1 MSRIGRKPITVPAGV
16 TVTLGDA
23 NVVTVKGPLGTL
35 TQQFNANMQLSLDAG
50 VLTVA
55 RPDDEAANRA
65 AHGLTR
71 TLLENMIVG
80 VSTGYS
86 KTLQIVGVGYR
97 CALQGKNLLLNLGYS
112 HPITVDAPEGIT
124 FEVPDTNTII
134 VKGYDKQVVVRSPLS
149 FVPSVSPSPTMV
161 RVLST
166 LLRSYAV
173 RQVRPAVR
181 VNNERSVIERWF
193 LEKIVTRLV
202 SRDTRES
209 EHTSPAPL
217 LAPAW
222 LCTVRTLTSVLRSLM
237 MRLARR
243 WSALPPTVRALK
255 AMAATKRLLAR

>member
-1 MSRIGRKPITVPAGV
+1 MSRIGRKPITVPAGI
-16 TVTLGDA
+16 TVTLSDA

-55 RPDDEAANRA
+55 RPDDEPANRA

-112 HPITVDAPEGIT
+112 HPITIDAPEGIT

-134 VKGYDKQVVVRSPLS
+134 VKGYDKQVVGQIAAVIRSKRKPEPYHGKGVKYSDEVVR
-149 FVPSVSPSPTMV
+149 
-161 RVLST
+161 R
-166 LLRSYAV
+166 
-173 RQVRPAVR
+173 
-181 VNNERSVIERWF
+181 
-193 LEKIVTRLV
+193 
-202 SRDTRES
+202 
-209 EHTSPAPL
+209 
-217 LAPAW
+217 
-222 LCTVRTLTSVLRSLM
+222 
-237 MRLARR
+237 
-243 WSALPPTVRALK
+243 K
-255 AMAATKRLLAR
+255 AGKAGGKGK

>member
-35 TQQFNANMQLSLDAG
+35 TQQFNAKMQLSLDAN

-55 RPDDEAANRA
+55 RPDDEPANRA

-112 HPITVDAPEGIT
+112 HPITIDAPVGIT

-134 VKGYDKQVVVRSPLS
+134 VKGYDKQVVGQIAAVIRSKRKPEPYHGKGVKYSTEVVR
-149 FVPSVSPSPTMV
+149 
-161 RVLST
+161 R
-166 LLRSYAV
+166 
-173 RQVRPAVR
+173 
-181 VNNERSVIERWF
+181 
-193 LEKIVTRLV
+193 
-202 SRDTRES
+202 
-209 EHTSPAPL
+209 
-217 LAPAW
+217 
-222 LCTVRTLTSVLRSLM
+222 
-237 MRLARR
+237 
-243 WSALPPTVRALK
+243 K
-255 AMAATKRLLAR
+255 AGKAGGKGK

>member
-112 HPITVDAPEGIT
+112 HPITIDAPVGIT

-134 VKGYDKQVVVRSPLS
+134 VKGYDKQVVGQIAAVIRSKRKPEPYHGKGVKYS
-149 FVPSVSPSPTMV
+149 D
-161 RVLST
+161 
-166 LLRSYAV
+166 
-173 RQVRPAVR
+173 
-181 VNNERSVIERWF
+181 EVI
-193 LEKIVTRLV
+193 
-202 SRDTRES
+202 
-209 EHTSPAPL
+209 
-217 LAPAW
+217 
-222 LCTVRTLTSVLRSLM
+222 
-237 MRLARR
+237 RR
-243 WSALPPTVRALK
+243 K
-255 AMAATKRLLAR
+255 AGKAGGKGK

>member
-35 TQQFNANMQLSLDAG
+35 TQQFNANMTLTLDAG

-55 RPDDEAANRA
+55 RPDDEAENRA

-112 HPITVDAPEGIT
+112 HPITVEAPEGIT

-134 VKGYDKQVVVRSPLS
+134 VKGYDKQVVGQIAAVIRSKRKPEPYHGKGVKYSTEVVR
-149 FVPSVSPSPTMV
+149 
-161 RVLST
+161 R
-166 LLRSYAV
+166 
-173 RQVRPAVR
+173 
-181 VNNERSVIERWF
+181 
-193 LEKIVTRLV
+193 
-202 SRDTRES
+202 
-209 EHTSPAPL
+209 
-217 LAPAW
+217 
-222 LCTVRTLTSVLRSLM
+222 
-237 MRLARR
+237 
-243 WSALPPTVRALK
+243 K
-255 AMAATKRLLAR
+255 AGKAGGKGK

>member
-55 RPDDEAANRA
+55 RPDDEPANRA

-134 VKGYDKQVVVRSPLS
+134 VKGYDKQVVGQIAAVIRSQRKPEPYHGKGVKYDNEVVR
-149 FVPSVSPSPTMV
+149 
-161 RVLST
+161 R
-166 LLRSYAV
+166 
-173 RQVRPAVR
+173 
-181 VNNERSVIERWF
+181 
-193 LEKIVTRLV
+193 
-202 SRDTRES
+202 
-209 EHTSPAPL
+209 
-217 LAPAW
+217 
-222 LCTVRTLTSVLRSLM
+222 
-237 MRLARR
+237 
-243 WSALPPTVRALK
+243 K
-255 AMAATKRLLAR
+255 AGKAGGKGK

>member
-35 TQQFNANMQLSLDAG
+35 TQQFNANMQLSLDAN

-112 HPITVDAPEGIT
+112 HPITIEAPVGIT

-134 VKGYDKQVVVRSPLS
+134 VKGYDKQVVGQIAAVIRSKRKPEPYHGKGVKYSTEVVR
-149 FVPSVSPSPTMV
+149 
-161 RVLST
+161 R
-166 LLRSYAV
+166 
-173 RQVRPAVR
+173 
-181 VNNERSVIERWF
+181 
-193 LEKIVTRLV
+193 
-202 SRDTRES
+202 
-209 EHTSPAPL
+209 
-217 LAPAW
+217 
-222 LCTVRTLTSVLRSLM
+222 
-237 MRLARR
+237 
-243 WSALPPTVRALK
+243 K
-255 AMAATKRLLAR
+255 AGKAGGKGK

>member
-1 MSRIGRKPITVPAGV
+1 MSRIGRKPITVPAGI
-16 TVTLGDA
+16 TVTLSDA

-55 RPDDEAANRA
+55 RPDDEPANRA

-112 HPITVDAPEGIT
+112 HPITVEAPEGIT

-134 VKGYDKQVVVRSPLS
+134 VKGYDKQVVGQIAAVIRSKRKPEPYHGKGVKYSDEVVR
-149 FVPSVSPSPTMV
+149 
-161 RVLST
+161 R
-166 LLRSYAV
+166 
-173 RQVRPAVR
+173 
-181 VNNERSVIERWF
+181 
-193 LEKIVTRLV
+193 
-202 SRDTRES
+202 
-209 EHTSPAPL
+209 
-217 LAPAW
+217 
-222 LCTVRTLTSVLRSLM
+222 
-237 MRLARR
+237 
-243 WSALPPTVRALK
+243 K
-255 AMAATKRLLAR
+255 AGKAGGKGK

>member
-35 TQQFNANMQLSLDAG
+35 TQQFNANMTLTLDAG

-55 RPDDEAANRA
+55 RPDDEAENRA

-97 CALQGKNLLLNLGYS
+97 VALQGKNLLLNLGYS
-112 HPITVDAPEGIT
+112 HPITVEAPVGIT

-134 VKGYDKQVVVRSPLS
+134 VKGYDKQVVGQIAAVIRSKRKPEPYHGKGVKYSDEVVR
-149 FVPSVSPSPTMV
+149 
-161 RVLST
+161 R
-166 LLRSYAV
+166 
-173 RQVRPAVR
+173 
-181 VNNERSVIERWF
+181 
-193 LEKIVTRLV
+193 
-202 SRDTRES
+202 
-209 EHTSPAPL
+209 
-217 LAPAW
+217 
-222 LCTVRTLTSVLRSLM
+222 
-237 MRLARR
+237 
-243 WSALPPTVRALK
+243 K
-255 AMAATKRLLAR
+255 AGKAGGKGK

>member
-35 TQQFNANMQLSLDAG
+35 TQQFNANMTLTLDAG

-55 RPDDEAANRA
+55 RPDDEADNRA

-97 CALQGKNLLLNLGYS
+97 AALQGKNLLLNLGYS
-112 HPITVDAPEGIT
+112 HPITVEAPAGIT

-134 VKGYDKQVVVRSPLS
+134 VKGFDKQVVGEIAAVIRSKRKPEPYHGKGVKYSDEVVR
-149 FVPSVSPSPTMV
+149 
-161 RVLST
+161 R
-166 LLRSYAV
+166 
-173 RQVRPAVR
+173 
-181 VNNERSVIERWF
+181 
-193 LEKIVTRLV
+193 
-202 SRDTRES
+202 
-209 EHTSPAPL
+209 
-217 LAPAW
+217 
-222 LCTVRTLTSVLRSLM
+222 
-237 MRLARR
+237 
-243 WSALPPTVRALK
+243 K
-255 AMAATKRLLAR
+255 AGKAGGKGK

>member
-124 FEVPDTNTII
+124 IEVPDTNTII
-134 VKGYDKQVVVRSPLS
+134 VKGYDKQVVGQIAAVIRSKRKPEPYHGKGVKYSDEVVR
-149 FVPSVSPSPTMV
+149 
-161 RVLST
+161 R
-166 LLRSYAV
+166 
-173 RQVRPAVR
+173 
-181 VNNERSVIERWF
+181 
-193 LEKIVTRLV
+193 
-202 SRDTRES
+202 
-209 EHTSPAPL
+209 
-217 LAPAW
+217 
-222 LCTVRTLTSVLRSLM
+222 
-237 MRLARR
+237 
-243 WSALPPTVRALK
+243 K
-255 AMAATKRLLAR
+255 AGKAGGKGK

>member
-35 TQQFNANMQLSLDAG
+35 TQQFNANMQLSLDAN

-55 RPDDEAANRA
+55 RPDDEAENRA

-97 CALQGKNLLLNLGYS
+97 VALQGKNLLLNLGYS
-112 HPITVDAPEGIT
+112 HPITVEAPVGIT

-134 VKGYDKQVVVRSPLS
+134 VKGYDKQVVGQIAAVIRSKRKPEPYHGKGVKYSDEVVR
-149 FVPSVSPSPTMV
+149 
-161 RVLST
+161 R
-166 LLRSYAV
+166 
-173 RQVRPAVR
+173 
-181 VNNERSVIERWF
+181 
-193 LEKIVTRLV
+193 
-202 SRDTRES
+202 
-209 EHTSPAPL
+209 
-217 LAPAW
+217 
-222 LCTVRTLTSVLRSLM
+222 
-237 MRLARR
+237 
-243 WSALPPTVRALK
+243 K
-255 AMAATKRLLAR
+255 AGKAGGKGK

>member
-35 TQQFNANMQLSLDAG
+35 TQQFNANMTLTLDAG
-50 VLTVA
+50 VLTVT

-97 CALQGKNLLLNLGYS
+97 CALQGQNLLLNLGYS
-112 HPITVDAPEGIT
+112 HPITVEAPEGIT

-134 VKGYDKQVVVRSPLS
+134 VKGYDKQVVGQIAAVIRSKRKPEPYHGKGVKYSTEVVR
-149 FVPSVSPSPTMV
+149 
-161 RVLST
+161 R
-166 LLRSYAV
+166 
-173 RQVRPAVR
+173 
-181 VNNERSVIERWF
+181 
-193 LEKIVTRLV
+193 
-202 SRDTRES
+202 
-209 EHTSPAPL
+209 
-217 LAPAW
+217 
-222 LCTVRTLTSVLRSLM
+222 
-237 MRLARR
+237 
-243 WSALPPTVRALK
+243 K
-255 AMAATKRLLAR
+255 AGKAGGKGK

>member
-55 RPDDEAANRA
+55 RPDDEAENRA

-112 HPITVDAPEGIT
+112 HPITINAPEGIT

-134 VKGYDKQVVVRSPLS
+134 VKGYDKQVVGQIAAVIRSKRKPEPYHGKGVKYSDEVVR
-149 FVPSVSPSPTMV
+149 
-161 RVLST
+161 R
-166 LLRSYAV
+166 
-173 RQVRPAVR
+173 
-181 VNNERSVIERWF
+181 
-193 LEKIVTRLV
+193 
-202 SRDTRES
+202 
-209 EHTSPAPL
+209 
-217 LAPAW
+217 
-222 LCTVRTLTSVLRSLM
+222 
-237 MRLARR
+237 
-243 WSALPPTVRALK
+243 K
-255 AMAATKRLLAR
+255 AGKAGGKGK